1 MGQLAGGPKIPL
13 RFGRKDVDQPEGCA
27 PEGNLPAG
35 GAPWPAPAKGPGDH
49 LRNVFYRMGFN
60 DQEIVAL
67 SGAGAPW
74 YPNPTLCM
82 PWSMAA
88 LGPLLCL
95 GKPVTWHGH
104 KLCGALPRLA
114 MCRMIMVRPR
124 PPALTWYKT
133 SVVLVT
139 VSC

>member
-49 LRNVFYRMGFN
+49 LRQVFYRMGFS

-67 SGAGAPW
+67 SGARPPSAAVTSMRCGVCRAGAPADALVHGGVARFAMILAPPERLRQRSLAW
-74 YPNPTLCM
+74 AYCCGGS
-82 PWSMAA
+82 WSCDMRS
-88 LGPLLCL
+88 LL
-95 GKPVTWHGH
+95 
-104 KLCGALPRLA
+104 R
-114 MCRMIMVRPR
+114 
-124 PPALTWYKT
+124 
-133 SVVLVT
+133 
-139 VSC
+139 